1 MTENNKNA
9 LVPYVGEE
17 SPFGLPDLT
26 HPQMNFVLG
35 IIAGKNGSDAY
46 RAAYNAE
53 NMSNESIWVEA
64 SRLRSNTKVA
74 LWLQHAKEMAL
85 IDISCTREAHLRELE
100 RLKALALQ
108 NNNMVAAINCEHLRG
123 KVCGLY
129 VELRA
134 DVTPPDPIRT
144 LNEIARLNPELAQAL
159 AVKHNIAWQI
169 KETVH

>member
-1 MTENNKNA
+1 MTENTKNA
-9 LVPYVGEE
+9 LVVYDGEE

-26 HPQMNFVLG
+26 DSQMNFVLG
-35 IIAGKNGSDAY
+35 IVAGKNASDAY

-53 NMSNESIWVEA
+53 NMSAPAIWVEA

-74 LWLQHAKEMAL
+74 LWLEHVKEMAL
-85 IDISCTREAHLRELE
+85 IDIACTREAHLRELE
-100 RLKALALQ
+100 RLKFLALK

-144 LNEIARLNPELAQAL
+144 LNEIAKLNPQLAEAL
-159 AVKHNIAWQI
+159 AVKHNVAWQL